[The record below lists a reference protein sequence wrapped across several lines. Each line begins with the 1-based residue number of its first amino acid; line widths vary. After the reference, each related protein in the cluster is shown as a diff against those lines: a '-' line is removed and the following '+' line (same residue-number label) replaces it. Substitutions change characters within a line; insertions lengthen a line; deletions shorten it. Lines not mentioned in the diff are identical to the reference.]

1 MDQTLIYVISA
12 LLSLLVMV
20 GIALMSKVRYA
31 SLGNSLSALAILAG
45 IVFTLLTKENNGTPI
60 ITAWSLYP
68 SLAIGALIG
77 GLFATRVKMIQMPQL
92 VALLNGLGGGASAL
106 VGILSVVGI
115 GERLAATAFSNF
127 TGYLAIGIGLITLVG
142 SLVAAGKLHRLLPQK
157 PQVWAFHSMAT
168 VLSLVVMAILI
179 LIGTFS
185 QYEGMPVFWL
195 IAGVA
200 IFSSLFGL
208 YFSIRVGG
216 ADMPITIS
224 LLNSL
229 SGVAGAIAGMAIG
242 DVLLVAVGGIVGASG
257 LLLTQIMCRAM
268 NRSLLS
274 ILLGTKKKVAA
285 PAPPSVATASPA
297 AAPKVEVKKTPGEV
311 LSTAKRVIIVPGYG
325 MALAQ
330 AQHEVKQLAD
340 ALRKGGA
347 EVRFAIH
354 PVAGRMPGHM
364 NVLLAEANV
373 PYDDLF
379 EMEAINDDFAKVD
392 AAIVIGANDV
402 LNPAARNAEGTP
414 IYGMPVLNVD
424 QAPFVVICNYDLKPG
439 YAGVENPLYTRE
451 EGVALLT
458 GDAKETVSA
467 LLADYQK
474 ALAGNGAAA
483 PKAGASDKPTAG
495 AILST
500 AKRVII
506 VPGYGMALAQ
516 AQHEVKQLAD
526 KLRSKGA
533 EVRFA
538 IHPVAGRM
546 PGHMNVLLAEANVP
560 YDDLFEMEAIND
572 DFAKVDAAIVIGAND
587 VLNPAARN
595 AEGTP
600 IYGMPVLNVD
610 QAPYVVICNY
620 DLKPG
625 YAGVENPLYTR
636 EEGVALLTGDAKE
649 SLARLMEEMDQIVT
663 PEAEGAKE
671 SSLGTSSYT
680 QWMKEARKVIIVPGY
695 GMALAQAQHEVK
707 QLADKLA
714 KQGAEVRFAIHPV
727 AGRMPGHMNVLL
739 AEANVPYDDLFEMEA
754 INNDFA
760 STDLVVVIGAN
771 DVLNPAARNAEGTPI
786 YGMPVLNVDQ
796 APHVIICNYDLK
808 PGYAGVENPLYT
820 REEGVALLTGDA
832 KESLQKL
839 LAL

>member
-45 IVFTLLTKENNGTPI
+45 IVFTLLTKENNGIPI
-60 ITAWSLYP
+60 ITAWTLYP

-106 VGILSVVGI
+106 VGILSVAGI
-115 GERLAATAFSNF
+115 GETLEATAFSNF

-142 SLVAAGKLHRLLPQK
+142 SLVAAGKLHRILPQK

-185 QYEGMPVFWL
+185 QYEGMPIFWL
-195 IAGVA
+195 IAGVS
-200 IFSSLFGL
+200 IFSALFGL

-285 PAPPSVATASPA
+285 PAPSSVATPSPA

-330 AQHEVKQLAD
+330 AQHEVKHLAD
-340 ALRKGGA
+340 ALRKG
-347 EVRFAIH
+347 
-354 PVAGRMPGHM
+354 
-364 NVLLAEANV
+364 
-373 PYDDLF
+373 
-379 EMEAINDDFAKVD
+379 
-392 AAIVIGANDV
+392 
-402 LNPAARNAEGTP
+402 
-414 IYGMPVLNVD
+414 
-424 QAPFVVICNYDLKPG
+424 
-439 YAGVENPLYTRE
+439 
-451 EGVALLT
+451 
-458 GDAKETVSA
+458 
-467 LLADYQK
+467 
-474 ALAGNGAAA
+474 
-483 PKAGASDKPTAG
+483 
-495 AILST
+495 
-500 AKRVII
+500 
-506 VPGYGMALAQ
+506 
-516 AQHEVKQLAD
+516 
-526 KLRSKGA
+526 GA

-649 SLARLMEEMDQIVT
+649 SLARLMEEMDQTVA

-671 SSLGTSSYT
+671 SASSTPSYT
-680 QWMKEARKVIIVPGY
+680 QWMKEAKKVIIVPGY

-739 AEANVPYDDLFEMEA
+739 AEANVPYEDLFEMEA

>member
-1 MDQTLIYVISA
+1 
-12 LLSLLVMV
+12 
-20 GIALMSKVRYA
+20 
-31 SLGNSLSALAILAG
+31 
-45 IVFTLLTKENNGTPI
+45 
-60 ITAWSLYP
+60 
-68 SLAIGALIG
+68 
-77 GLFATRVKMIQMPQL
+77 
-92 VALLNGLGGGASAL
+92 
-106 VGILSVVGI
+106 
-115 GERLAATAFSNF
+115 
-127 TGYLAIGIGLITLVG
+127 
-142 SLVAAGKLHRLLPQK
+142 
-157 PQVWAFHSMAT
+157 
-168 VLSLVVMAILI
+168 
-179 LIGTFS
+179 
-185 QYEGMPVFWL
+185 
-195 IAGVA
+195 
-200 IFSSLFGL
+200 
-208 YFSIRVGG
+208 
-216 ADMPITIS
+216 
-224 LLNSL
+224 
-229 SGVAGAIAGMAIG
+229 
-242 DVLLVAVGGIVGASG
+242 
-257 LLLTQIMCRAM
+257 
-268 NRSLLS
+268 
-274 ILLGTKKKVAA
+274 
-285 PAPPSVATASPA
+285 
-297 AAPKVEVKKTPGEV
+297 
-311 LSTAKRVIIVPGYG
+311 
-325 MALAQ
+325 
-330 AQHEVKQLAD
+330 
-340 ALRKGGA
+340 
-347 EVRFAIH
+347 
-354 PVAGRMPGHM
+354 
-364 NVLLAEANV
+364 
-373 PYDDLF
+373 
-379 EMEAINDDFAKVD
+379 
-392 AAIVIGANDV
+392 
-402 LNPAARNAEGTP
+402 
-414 IYGMPVLNVD
+414 MPVLNVD
-424 QAPFVVICNYDLKPG
+424 QAPYVVICNYDLKPG

-467 LLADYQK
+467 LLVDYQK
-474 ALAGNGAAA
+474 ALAGNGAVA

-526 KLRSKGA
+526 KLRSKGV

-610 QAPYVVICNY
+610 QAPYVVICTY

-649 SLARLMEEMDQIVT
+649 SLARLMEEMDQTVV
-663 PEAEGAKE
+663 PEAEGSKE
-671 SSLGTSSYT
+671 SCSSTPSYT
-680 QWMKEARKVIIVPGY
+680 QWMKEAHKVIIVPGY

-760 STDLVVVIGAN
+760 STDLVIVIGAN

>member
-45 IVFTLLTKENNGTPI
+45 IVFTLLTKENNGIPI
-60 ITAWSLYP
+60 ITAWTLYP

-106 VGILSVVGI
+106 VGILSVAGI

-168 VLSLVVMAILI
+168 LLSLVVMAILI

-285 PAPPSVATASPA
+285 PAPSSVATASLA
-297 AAPKVEVKKTPGEV
+297 TAPKIEVKKTPGEV

-379 EMEAINDDFAKVD
+379 EMEAINNDFAKVD

-424 QAPFVVICNYDLKPG
+424 QAPYVVICNYDLKPG

-483 PKAGASDKPTAG
+483 PKTEANDKPTVG

-526 KLRSKGA
+526 ALRKGGA

-560 YDDLFEMEAIND
+560 YDDLFEMEAINN

-649 SLARLMEEMDQIVT
+649 SLVRLMEEMDQIVT
-663 PEAEGAKE
+663 PEGEGAKK
-671 SSLGTSSYT
+671 SCPSTPSYT

-760 STDLVVVIGAN
+760 STDLVIVIGAN

-820 REEGVALLTGDA
+820 REAGVALLTGDA

>member
-1 MDQTLIYVISA
+1 
-12 LLSLLVMV
+12 
-20 GIALMSKVRYA
+20 
-31 SLGNSLSALAILAG
+31 
-45 IVFTLLTKENNGTPI
+45 
-60 ITAWSLYP
+60 
-68 SLAIGALIG
+68 
-77 GLFATRVKMIQMPQL
+77 
-92 VALLNGLGGGASAL
+92 
-106 VGILSVVGI
+106 
-115 GERLAATAFSNF
+115 
-127 TGYLAIGIGLITLVG
+127 
-142 SLVAAGKLHRLLPQK
+142 
-157 PQVWAFHSMAT
+157 
-168 VLSLVVMAILI
+168 
-179 LIGTFS
+179 
-185 QYEGMPVFWL
+185 
-195 IAGVA
+195 
-200 IFSSLFGL
+200 
-208 YFSIRVGG
+208 
-216 ADMPITIS
+216 
-224 LLNSL
+224 
-229 SGVAGAIAGMAIG
+229 
-242 DVLLVAVGGIVGASG
+242 
-257 LLLTQIMCRAM
+257 
-268 NRSLLS
+268 
-274 ILLGTKKKVAA
+274 
-285 PAPPSVATASPA
+285 
-297 AAPKVEVKKTPGEV
+297 
-311 LSTAKRVIIVPGYG
+311 
-325 MALAQ
+325 
-330 AQHEVKQLAD
+330 
-340 ALRKGGA
+340 
-347 EVRFAIH
+347 
-354 PVAGRMPGHM
+354 
-364 NVLLAEANV
+364 
-373 PYDDLF
+373 
-379 EMEAINDDFAKVD
+379 MEAINDDFAKVD

-424 QAPFVVICNYDLKPG
+424 QAPYVVICNYDLKPG

-451 EGVALLT
+451 EGVTLLT

-483 PKAGASDKPTAG
+483 PKTEANDKPTVG

-649 SLARLMEEMDQIVT
+649 SLACLMEEMDQTVA
-663 PEAEGAKE
+663 PEGEGAKK
-671 SSLGTSSYT
+671 SCPSTPSYT

-739 AEANVPYDDLFEMEA
+739 AEANVPYEDLFEMEA

-760 STDLVVVIGAN
+760 SPDLVVVIGAN
-771 DVLNPAARNAEGTPI
+771 DVLNPAARDAEGTPI